1 MSYCPAPINNYPYD
15 NAYISA
21 SNIITKIEDVTNTK
35 FTKLYDNLNKINEDL
50 KKILLD
56 YDSEMNEHINIKI
69 PNILEEENDTI
80 DDNSND
86 NIDNSNDNIDKEL
99 DNYSKTI
106 DSLLNEYLEIKNL
119 FLNKTDELKKI
130 IKKNDEDVKQINI
143 FMKFIKGIDDN
154 NNNIEEEIYE
164 KQYEILINEIDKLS
178 KDIYNNSKINI
189 VKNEYII
196 IKAKFDK
203 YVELIK
209 KFNMFNMSHI
219 CPCCLT
225 SVVNTVI
232 TPCGHTFCDKCI
244 SEIKK
249 QSNENDYNCIFCRSP
264 IVSTFKLYFN

>member
-1 MSYCPAPINNYPYD
+1 MSYCPAPINNYSYD
-15 NAYISA
+15 NSYISA
-21 SNIITKIEDVTNTK
+21 SNIITKIDNITNTK

-69 PNILEEENDTI
+69 PNILEGGNDTI
-80 DDNSND
+80 DDNSN
-86 NIDNSNDNIDKEL
+86 NNIDKEI

-106 DSLLNEYLEIKNL
+106 DSLLNEYLEIKDL
-119 FLNKTDELKKI
+119 FIDKTDELKKI
-130 IKKNDEDVKQINI
+130 IKKNDEDVKKINI
-143 FMKFIKGIDDN
+143 FMKFIEDIND
-154 NNNIEEEIYE
+154 NNIEGEIYE

-189 VKNEYII
+189 VKKEYII

-225 SVVNTVI
+225 SVVNKVV

-249 QSNENDYNCIFCRSP
+249 KSNENDYNCIFCRSP